1 MIKDMI
7 NKCINKD
14 IDDAFTDIKNI
25 YNMGYSPADIL
36 GTIYNV
42 SKSLDISDEIKLPI
56 LKEIGF
62 AQLRVSEGLSTLCQ
76 LVSLIG
82 YLCKIKPK

>member
-1 MIKDMI
+1 MAKDSI
-7 NKCINKD
+7 IITSALPYANGELHLGHIVS
-14 IDDAFTDIKNI
+14 T
-25 YNMGYSPADIL
+25 YSPADIL

>member
-1 MIKDMI
+1 
-7 NKCINKD
+7 
-14 IDDAFTDIKNI
+14 
-25 YNMGYSPADIL
+25 MGYSPADIL

-62 AQLRVSEGLSTLCQ
+62 SQLRVSEGLSTLCQ